1 MIRPFG
7 GKHPRLAEGVFVEDS
22 AQVIGDVELGGDANV
37 WFGAVVRGDDHYI
50 PAYYGPEPD
59 VRGRSTRG

>member
-22 AQVIGDVELGGDANV
+22 AQVIGDVSLERTRTSGS
-37 WFGAVVRGDDHYI
+37 
-50 PAYYGPEPD
+50 GP
-59 VRGRSTRG
+59 